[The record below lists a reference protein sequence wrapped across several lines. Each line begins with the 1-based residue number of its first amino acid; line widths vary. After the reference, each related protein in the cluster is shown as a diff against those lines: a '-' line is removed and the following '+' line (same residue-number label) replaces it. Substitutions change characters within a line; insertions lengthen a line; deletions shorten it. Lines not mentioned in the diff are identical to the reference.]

1 MEVSMAIF
9 KRKKKQGSTESFKLV
24 SEIKDKYLKD
34 DNNEVQV

>member
-1 MEVSMAIF
+1 MAIF
-9 KRKKKQGSTESFKLV
+9 RRRKKQGSQEPFKLI